1 MRRTMYVLF
10 ATLVMA
16 FPAAGDEFQ
25 DDLKARR
32 ARVLEQLGP
41 ETMLVLF
48 SAAPKVY
55 SNDVDYEFRQDSTFH
70 YLTGVEQ
77 EDSMLVLMPG
87 NRTRKAVL
95 FVRAPDPRREHYTGH
110 SLTKDEASTR
120 SGIETIYY
128 ANEFEPFVDAML
140 DRRPYGFRNR
150 DQEGRDEFARFF
162 AAVREGRARVSLL
175 LQPRP
180 GLSGP
185 LGHAHEFARQL
196 RDRFVGVTVS
206 DATDLLW
213 NLRQVKTAYEQRV
226 LTRSVEISS
235 EAQRAGMRAAR
246 PGVYEYE
253 VESAIE
259 AVYLKNG
266 AMTPGYPSIVGSGPN
281 ATILHYSQSSR
292 RMEPGDLLL
301 VDAAGS
307 YQYLTGD
314 ITRTY
319 PVSGTFSPVQKE
331 IYALVLAAQEAAMKA
346 ARAGNRTRDVELA
359 SEQVIK
365 AGLLELGL
373 ITDASGN
380 QFRTWYTHGICHFI
394 GMDVHDVGDYER
406 PLEPG
411 MAFVIEPG
419 LYIRE
424 AALEGLEPTPQNREF
439 IEKVRPAVQKYKGIG
454 VRIEDSFLLTADGS
468 KRLSATVPRT
478 IEEIESFMRG
488 SATSTKQRE

>member
-1 MRRTMYVLF
+1 MLLIL
-10 ATLVMA
+10 AALVVPA
-16 FPAAGDEFQ
+16 PPAAADELQ

-32 ARVLEQLGP
+32 ARALQQLGP
-41 ETMLVLF
+41 DAMLVLF

-55 SNDVDYEFRQDSTFH
+55 SNDVDYEFRQDSTLH
-70 YLTGVEQ
+70 YLTGIEQ
-77 EDSMLVLMPG
+77 EDTVLVLMPG
-87 NRTRKAVL
+87 NRTRQAIL
-95 FVRAPDPRREHYTGH
+95 FVRPPDARREHWIGH
-110 SLTKDEASTR
+110 SLTKAEATAR
-120 SGIETIYY
+120 SGIDTVYF
-128 ANEFEPFVDAML
+128 ANEFEPFVEAIL
-140 DRRPYGFRNR
+140 DRRPYGFRSR
-150 DQEGRDEFARFF
+150 DQEGREEFMRFF
-162 AAVREGRARVSLL
+162 TAVREGRARVTLL

-180 GLSGP
+180 GLTGP
-185 LGHAHEFARQL
+185 LGRAHEFARL
-196 RDRFVGVTVS
+196 IRDRFVGVAVT
-206 DATDLLW
+206 DGTDLLW
-213 NLRQVKTAYEQRV
+213 GLRQVKTPYEQRV
-226 LTRSVEISS
+226 LARSVEISS

-246 PGVYEYE
+246 PGAYEYE

-266 AMTPGYPSIVGSGPN
+266 AMAPGYPSIVGSGPN

-292 RMEPGDLLL
+292 RMEAGDLLL

-319 PVSGTFSPVQKE
+319 PVGGAFSREQKE
-331 IYALVLAAQEAAMKA
+331 IYALVLAAQDAAMQA
-346 ARAGNRTRDVELA
+346 ARAGNRTSDVEAA
-359 SEQVIK
+359 SEKVIK
-365 AGLLELGL
+365 AGLLKMGL
-373 ITDASGN
+373 ITDASGD

-419 LYIRE
+419 VYIRK
-424 AALEGLEPTPQNREF
+424 AALETLADTPENRAF
-439 IEKVRPAVQKYKGIG
+439 IEKVRPMVEKYRDIG
-454 VRIEDSFLLTADGS
+454 VRIEDSFLLTGEGL

-488 SATSTKQRE
+488 APATPMRQ

>member
-1 MRRTMYVLF
+1 MRRTTLF
-10 ATLVMA
+10 IVAALIVA
-16 FPAAGDEFQ
+16 ALPAHADEFQ

-32 ARVLEQLGP
+32 ARVLEQLGSDS
-41 ETMLVLF
+41 MLVLF
-48 SAAPKVY
+48 SASPKVY
-55 SNDVDYEFRQDSTFH
+55 SNDVEYEFRQDSTLY

-77 EDSMLVLMPG
+77 EETMLVLMPG
-87 NRTRKAVL
+87 NRRRQAVL
-95 FVRAPDPRREHYTGH
+95 FVRAPDARREHWTGH
-110 SLTKDEASTR
+110 SLTKAEATAR
-120 SGIETIYY
+120 SGIETVYY
-128 ANEFEPFVDAML
+128 TNEFEGFVSAML

-162 AAVREGRARVSLL
+162 AAVREGRARVWLL

-180 GLSGP
+180 ALSGP
-185 LGHAHEFARQL
+185 LGEAHEFARQL
-196 RDRFVGVTVS
+196 RERFLGVAVT

-213 NLRQVKTAYEQRV
+213 GLRQVKTAYEQRV

-246 PGVYEYE
+246 PGAYEYE

-259 AVYLKNG
+259 AVYLRNG

-292 RMEPGDLLL
+292 RMEAGDLLL

-307 YQYLTGD
+307 YQYMTGD

-319 PVSGTFSPVQKE
+319 PVSGAFGPVQKE
-331 IYALVLAAQEAAMKA
+331 IYALVLDAQEAAMKA
-346 ARAGNRTRDVELA
+346 ARAGNKTRDVEAA

-365 AGLLELGL
+365 AGLLKLGL
-373 ITDASGN
+373 ITDASGD

-394 GMDVHDVGDYER
+394 GMDVHDVGDYDR

-424 AALEGLEPTPQNREF
+424 AALDALEPTPQNREF
-439 IEKVRPAVQKYKGIG
+439 IDKVRPAVQKYKDIGI
-454 VRIEDSFLLTADGS
+454 RIEDSFLLTNDGL
-468 KRLSATVPRT
+468 KRLSTVPRT

-488 SATSTKQRE
+488 SPTSTKQRD